1 MPDPM
6 LRVARP
12 GRVRFLL
19 IAPLLGAALAIPGV
33 CHAEIQKLSLFE
45 KTARAPIVVWAVVT
59 DGENQKA
66 ELRMK
71 EMVSCTV
78 VECPGESFR
87 IAFRVDSFLR
97 RPWEDK
103 IEFHT
108 GEEVILF
115 LRKFTK
121 RDGNDESPAD
131 LYTLMWGSEGKF
143 VLPPEGARAVIEAIR
158 NFQAIAAQTDPV
170 RQEEAFVAGIRG
182 KNPYVIEGSFQE
194 LLEQFMG
201 DLTLVPDLTAYFDS
215 QRADFR
221 ILAMRLLAR
230 ILDDARA
237 AGNEIPLEA
246 ELADR
251 LRGRAALDPAEAF
264 RVEAIKALAVLGGN
278 ESKSLLERLAKEDPS
293 QLVRYEA
300 ARRLLSWEKG

>member
-1 MPDPM
+1 M
-6 LRVARP
+6 
-12 GRVRFLL
+12 
-19 IAPLLGAALAIPGV
+19 AIPDVG
-33 CHAEIQKLSLFE
+33 HAEIQKLSLFE
-45 KTARAPIVVWAVVT
+45 KTARAPIVLRAVVT

-66 ELRMK
+66 EIRTL
-71 EMVSCTV
+71 EMVSCTI
-78 VECPGESFR
+78 VECPGENFR

-97 RPWEDK
+97 KPWEDK
-103 IEFHT
+103 IEFRT
-108 GEEVILF
+108 GEEVMLF

-121 RDGNDESPAD
+121 RDGDDESPAD

-143 VLPPEGARAVIEAIR
+143 VLPPEGAQAFIAAVR
-158 NFQAIAAQTDPV
+158 TFQTIAAQEDPA
-170 RQEEAFVAGIRG
+170 RQEAAFIEGIRG

-194 LLEQFMG
+194 LFEQFMG
-201 DLTLVPDLTAYFDS
+201 GLALVPDLTAYFEH

-230 ILDDARA
+230 ILDDARV
-237 AGNEIPLEA
+237 GGTEIPLEA

-251 LRGRAALDPAEAF
+251 LRGRAALDPAEDF
-264 RVEAIKALAVLGGN
+264 RVEAVRALAALGGV

-300 ARRLLSWEKG
+300 ARRLLSWNKG